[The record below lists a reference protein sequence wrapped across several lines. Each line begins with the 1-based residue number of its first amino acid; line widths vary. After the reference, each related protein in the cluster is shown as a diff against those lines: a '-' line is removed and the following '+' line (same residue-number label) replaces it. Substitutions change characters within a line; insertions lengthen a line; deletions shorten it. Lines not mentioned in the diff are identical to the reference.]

1 MATIAEQL
9 TELVNQKNALAD
21 NLVTKGIEAS
31 QSETFN
37 TLVPKVLDIQAGGN
51 SDNKFTQLVDKSIV
65 TVTAEDL
72 TGATKIGDY
81 AFFNCDSLTTIT
93 IPNSVTSIGRN
104 AFANQYQNYS
114 SLTTITIPN
123 SVTSIES
130 NAFNNCDSLT
140 TIIIP
145 NSVTEIGAYAFNN
158 CSSLNSVI
166 LSNAITELNN
176 GVFYKCRSL
185 TTITIPNSVTSIRNQ
200 VFYSCKTLTS
210 MRIEATTPPTLQNT
224 GAISS
229 ATTQIQVPMASVD
242 AYKTATNW
250 SNFADIIVGY
260 EEETT

>member
-1 MATIAEQL
+1 MATISQQL

-21 NLVTKGIEAS
+21 NLVTKGVEAS

-37 TLVPKVLDIQAGGN
+37 TLVPKVLDIQADGN

-81 AFFNCDSLTTIT
+81 AFFNCDSLTTI
-93 IPNSVTSIGRN
+93 I
-104 AFANQYQNYS
+104 
-114 SLTTITIPN
+114 
-123 SVTSIES
+123 
-130 NAFNNCDSLT
+130 
-140 TIIIP
+140 
-145 NSVTEIGAYAFNN
+145 
-158 CSSLNSVI
+158 
-166 LSNAITELNN
+166 
-176 GVFYKCRSL
+176 
-185 TTITIPNSVTSIRNQ
+185 IPNSVTSIRNQ
-200 VFYSCKTLTS
+200 VFYSCVTLTS

-224 GAISS
+224 DAISR